1 MTAFLEV
8 DHIDKVFPL
17 ANGGRYI
24 ALKNINLEIK
34 QGEFVCLLG
43 HSGCGKSTLLNI
55 VAGLDKPTQGG
66 IILENKQVKDP
77 GPDRMVVFQN
87 YSLLPWKTVRQNI
100 ALAVNQVYGKKSSK
114 ERRAIVEEHI
124 DMVNLRQAAD
134 RRPVELSGGMKQR
147 VAIARAL
154 AIRPKLLLLDEP
166 FGALDAL
173 TRGSLQEQLMKICQ
187 EHQVTC
193 LMVTH
198 DADEALLLADRI
210 VMLTNGPESH
220 VGQILNVPIPRPRER
235 LEVVNHPSYY
245 ALRGDIVYFLNQQ
258 KKAKKRQL
266 KAPAIISGSGLEKI
280 NLEIGF
286 IPLTDCAPLV
296 VAKEKGFFAKH
307 GLTQVNLNREPSW
320 KHGLTQVNLNRE
332 PSWKAIAE
340 GVTSGR
346 LDAAQMVAG
355 MPLSLS
361 LGMGN
366 KPPSPTVTA
375 LTLSRNGN
383 AITLRKSFYE
393 QGVRNLA
400 DFKSAIAQD
409 RDSVHTLGMV
419 HPSSMHNLM
428 LRYWLASGGID
439 PDLDVKLTV
448 IPPPQMV
455 ANLKAGNI
463 DGYCVGEPWNSRAVY
478 ENLGFVIATDLDIWQ
493 SHLEKVLGVKEEWA
507 NKYPE
512 THVALVKALMEAC
525 EYCDD
530 RRHREEIL
538 QLICQPQYVDSAPE
552 YTRPGFIDPYSRGTD
567 EPPQMLLKYN
577 EFYVNKTNCPS
588 RVEGLWILVQMARWG
603 IVPFPRNWIDVARW
617 GIVPFPRN
625 WIDVLDRVRR
635 NDVYSEAARQLNLP
649 GLEPERT
656 SFRLSDGSIFSP
668 DNPIEYLQALKI
680 KREIKIEEV
689 SLDSLAVGA

>member
-24 ALKNINLEIK
+24 ALKNINLKIK

-66 IILENKQVKDP
+66 IILENKQVKEP

-100 ALAVNQVYGKKSSK
+100 ALAVNQVYGDKSAS
-114 ERRAIVEEHI
+114 ERKAIVEEHI
-124 DMVNLRQAAD
+124 DMVNLRNAAD
-134 RRPVELSGGMKQR
+134 KHPAELSGGMKQR

-220 VGQILNVPIPRPRER
+220 VGQILDVPIPRPRQR

-258 KKAKKRQL
+258 KKAKKRQIQ
-266 KAPAIISGSGLEKI
+266 APAIISGNGLEKV

-286 IPLTDCAPLV
+286 IPLTDCAPIV
-296 VAKEKGFFAKH
+296 IAKEKGLFA
-307 GLTQVNLNREPSW
+307 

-340 GVTSGR
+340 GITSGR

-375 LTLSRNGN
+375 LTISRNGN
-383 AITLRKSFYE
+383 AITLSKKFYE

-400 DFKSAIAQD
+400 DFKAAISQD
-409 RDSVHTLGMV
+409 QDKVHTLGMV

-512 THVALVKALMEAC
+512 THIALVKALMEAC

-538 QLICQPQYVDSAPE
+538 QLICQPQYLDSAPE
-552 YTRPGFIDPYSRGTD
+552 YIRPGFIDPYNRGTD

-603 IVPFPRNWIDVARW
+603 IVPFPRNWIDV
-617 GIVPFPRN
+617 
-625 WIDVLDRVRR
+625 LDRVRR

-656 SFRLSDGSIFSP
+656 SFKLSDGSVFSP
-668 DNPIEYLQALKI
+668 DNPVEYLQKLKI

-689 SLDSLAVGA
+689 SLDSLVVSG